1 MPVKETILGIA
12 LNERGVQAV
21 EIERNGP
28 ASKLLAID
36 EWDNTVSFTG
46 SDRGRGMQQFLEY
59 LTAFLKVNQSKT
71 RKASIAL
78 DTSLL
83 FLTTLPMEEGLT
95 RAEITEHINWE
106 LSQYFPDLTQKEFI
120 SDVHPLTHPDAEPWR
135 EVLSVSIR
143 RTHASL
149 IQRAL
154 AQIGIELHILD
165 VDHFAAD
172 TALRLNY
179 PDAYRKYIALV
190 GVKENRL
197 DISLIRNGS
206 LESYRYAVVNSNKEI
221 VDRVALLAQ
230 EAKGVFSIA
239 TYGPYLDRELLTQI
253 RKASRLLVEAMNPL
267 RHVAISD
274 TLRIAD
280 HLSMPSYRFA
290 AAVGAALRRD

>member
-1 MPVKETILGIA
+1 MAVKETILGIA
-12 LNERGVQAV
+12 LTERGVQAV

-28 ASKLLAID
+28 SSKLLAID

-46 SDRGRGMQQFLEY
+46 SDPGRGVQQFLEY
-59 LTAFLKVNQSKT
+59 LSAFLKVNQSKT

-95 RAEITEHINWE
+95 RAEITEHISWE
-106 LSQYFPDLTQKEFI
+106 LSQYFPTFTQKEFI
-120 SDVHPLTHPDAEPWR
+120 SDVHPLAHPDVERWR

-143 RTHASL
+143 RNHASL
-149 IQRAL
+149 IQKAL
-154 AQIGIELHILD
+154 AQIGIELYILD

-206 LESYRYAVVNSNKEI
+206 LESYSYAIVSSNKEI
-221 VDRVALLAQ
+221 VDRIALLSQ
-230 EAKGVFSIA
+230 EAKGVFSIT

-253 RKASRLLVEAMNPL
+253 RRTSRLLVEAMNPL

-280 HLSMPSYRFA
+280 HLSMPSYKFA